1 MELPPVLT
9 TMFNHLLTTYGSVKS
24 WNLYESDSGTI
35 NINVRFSNTPIDG
48 DHVSHVESM
57 SYKRLSRQQAERNK
71 NRAAMF
77 RIKQQTNADT
87 HKMHNNS
94 KSDSKK
100 RKVDTNSP
108 EMSRNDTEDSFSL
121 QKYDVDT
128 PIKVSDINVDPQV
141 SPQNAHDESFS
152 SCTSESQMP
161 KEYDFPEEYNS
172 SDNNHQP
179 DKYNDP
185 PRALFTEPSTSKTD
199 LFVSSF
205 SCPSCA
211 LKMTATQFVHHKCLI
226 TKSEISE
233 PPDKKDNCA

>member
-100 RKVDTNSP
+100 RKMDTHSP

-128 PIKVSDINVDPQV
+128 PIKVSDINVEPQGSQV
-141 SPQNAHDESFS
+141 SPS
-152 SCTSESQMP
+152 SC
-161 KEYDFPEEYNS
+161 YS
-172 SDNNHQP
+172 S
-179 DKYNDP
+179 
-185 PRALFTEPSTSKTD
+185 
-199 LFVSSF
+199 
-205 SCPSCA
+205 
-211 LKMTATQFVHHKCLI
+211 
-226 TKSEISE
+226 
-233 PPDKKDNCA
+233 